1 MIANGSISNQT
12 DEFIEDE
19 ITRIIFVYVSP
30 CVIFIGTVANILSI
44 LVLSKKTMRR
54 STTMFY
60 LLILSSADLLVL
72 YTGLLR
78 YWIIMAFDID
88 IRLHSDFI
96 CKLHAFLVY
105 FSLDFA
111 SWILVA
117 VTMDRCISV
126 MRPLKARL
134 CCTHNVS
141 KVIVVVLVVAM
152 VFINSHLFF
161 TVEII
166 ARNGPKLIC
175 QEADANFVSKIWPW
189 IDFAVFCFVPFGIMI
204 VANSLIIQRVSASV
218 KTLKNMTVDNNLGRS
233 FDSVYTRR
241 TSFGSSH
248 ISGEHSD
255 EISTITEACETQN
268 GFSNDTVN
276 KTANNNSTR
285 LQTSTNV
292 TVMLLVKTSES
303 DVKKLTSQVSELNN
317 TCDSFN
323 IKLDELNAEKDNLWI
338 AQASGGSGSP
348 GKGSKLKKEIAEI
361 HKQNSELKSTVSDLQ
376 YEATKNNLIFYG
388 IVDMPGEDV
397 QNLLSGFVRYEMDVK
412 TNINFRSVRRM
423 NSKFKPRPIIA
434 TFDNFK
440 QREVVKSSAYKLKS
454 SPFGLSVQYTPDVLA
469 KRKQLLPIQREAR
482 AQQAKAV
489 MIRDK
494 LYINNELFDQIKH
507 KQFLPKMETQIPNEK
522 IEDIVTSD
530 KNLFIACVYIP
541 PVRSNFYKLYNCDLF
556 VDLEN
561 SIELYSSL
569 GDVILLGDTNSRT
582 GAIDDF
588 VSNDSIHSTIRNR
601 LDDIFDYSADIE
613 LNVRN
618 NPDNNTNCYG
628 PKLISLCKASGLRIL
643 NGRHKNGF
651 ANDFTFCGANGMSVI
666 DYLLVPVSLFPIV
679 RQLIVSN
686 FTTFSD
692 HAFLHIQLS
701 LLCNKQNSTRFPDD
715 ENREKLSQDKFKWN
729 DELKEQCRDCL
740 LNNMEKINMC
750 RERIDFDGQQLLDNS
765 LDEFTSTLNDIMA
778 PFFKKRTINFK
789 SCRSN
794 ICDDKPWFNAQCKDL
809 HRRYINCLNIFN
821 RLKSQLNHS
830 NLIRAKKDYKTLE
843 RRLKQEYMRT
853 EGNMLD
859 IMRLTN
865 PKLFYKKFKRK
876 ASPKHAVPLK
886 LFHEHFKSL
895 CSSDTDAV
903 LDDSQFNNTD
913 GECDITI
920 IMNSSKTFSEATDS
934 SSVHRCL
941 FLRV

>member
-1 MIANGSISNQT
+1 
-12 DEFIEDE
+12 
-19 ITRIIFVYVSP
+19 
-30 CVIFIGTVANILSI
+30 
-44 LVLSKKTMRR
+44 
-54 STTMFY
+54 
-60 LLILSSADLLVL
+60 
-72 YTGLLR
+72 
-78 YWIIMAFDID
+78 
-88 IRLHSDFI
+88 
-96 CKLHAFLVY
+96 
-105 FSLDFA
+105 
-111 SWILVA
+111 
-117 VTMDRCISV
+117 
-126 MRPLKARL
+126 
-134 CCTHNVS
+134 
-141 KVIVVVLVVAM
+141 
-152 VFINSHLFF
+152 
-161 TVEII
+161 
-166 ARNGPKLIC
+166 
-175 QEADANFVSKIWPW
+175 
-189 IDFAVFCFVPFGIMI
+189 
-204 VANSLIIQRVSASV
+204 
-218 KTLKNMTVDNNLGRS
+218 
-233 FDSVYTRR
+233 
-241 TSFGSSH
+241 
-248 ISGEHSD
+248 
-255 EISTITEACETQN
+255 
-268 GFSNDTVN
+268 
-276 KTANNNSTR
+276 
-285 LQTSTNV
+285 
-292 TVMLLVKTSES
+292 
-303 DVKKLTSQVSELNN
+303 
-317 TCDSFN
+317 
-323 IKLDELNAEKDNLWI
+323 
-338 AQASGGSGSP
+338 
-348 GKGSKLKKEIAEI
+348 
-361 HKQNSELKSTVSDLQ
+361 
-376 YEATKNNLIFYG
+376 
-388 IVDMPGEDV
+388 
-397 QNLLSGFVRYEMDVK
+397 
-412 TNINFRSVRRM
+412 M

-701 LLCNKQNSTRFPDD
+701 LLCNKQNSTPFPGD
-715 ENREKLSQDKFKWN
+715 ENGEKLSQDKFKWN

-913 GECDITI
+913 GECV
-920 IMNSSKTFSEATDS
+920 KQ
-934 SSVHRCL
+934 SVLNNKSPGDLYGYHLLKLLIGKSRTL
-941 FLRV
+941 

>member
-1 MIANGSISNQT
+1 MPECWFKNDFS
-12 DEFIEDE
+12 
-19 ITRIIFVYVSP
+19 
-30 CVIFIGTVANILSI
+30 LSI
-44 LVLSKKTMRR
+44 PGYDCFLYARRKSK
-54 STTMFY
+54 SIQGGGIVI
-60 LLILSSADLLVL
+60 LIKE
-72 YTGLLR
+72 
-78 YWIIMAFDID
+78 
-88 IRLHSDFI
+88 
-96 CKLHAFLVY
+96 C
-105 FSLDFA
+105 
-111 SWILVA
+111 
-117 VTMDRCISV
+117 
-126 MRPLKARL
+126 
-134 CCTHNVS
+134 
-141 KVIVVVLVVAM
+141 
-152 VFINSHLFF
+152 
-161 TVEII
+161 
-166 ARNGPKLIC
+166 
-175 QEADANFVSKIWPW
+175 
-189 IDFAVFCFVPFGIMI
+189 
-204 VANSLIIQRVSASV
+204 
-218 KTLKNMTVDNNLGRS
+218 
-233 FDSVYTRR
+233 
-241 TSFGSSH
+241 
-248 ISGEHSD
+248 
-255 EISTITEACETQN
+255 
-268 GFSNDTVN
+268 FSNKISIETCIHDTIIW
-276 KTANNNSTR
+276 
-285 LQTSTNV
+285 
-292 TVMLLVKTSES
+292 
-303 DVKKLTSQVSELNN
+303 LN
-317 TCDSFN
+317 
-323 IKLDELNAEKDNLWI
+323 IEK
-338 AQASGGSGSP
+338 
-348 GKGSKLKKEIAEI
+348 
-361 HKQNSELKSTVSDLQ
+361 
-376 YEATKNNLIFYG
+376 
-388 IVDMPGEDV
+388 
-397 QNLLSGFVRYEMDVK
+397 
-412 TNINFRSVRRM
+412 
-423 NSKFKPRPIIA
+423 
-434 TFDNFK
+434 
-440 QREVVKSSAYKLKS
+440 
-454 SPFGLSVQYTPDVLA
+454 
-469 KRKQLLPIQREAR
+469 
-482 AQQAKAV
+482 
-489 MIRDK
+489 
-494 LYINNELFDQIKH
+494 
-507 KQFLPKMETQIPNEK
+507 
-522 IEDIVTSD
+522 DIVTSD

-913 GECDITI
+913 GECRQA
-920 IMNSSKTFSEATDS
+920 SKGESVRDEGHASRRYYIDLNMSELVFPRFSERS
-934 SSVHRCL
+934 
-941 FLRV
+941 